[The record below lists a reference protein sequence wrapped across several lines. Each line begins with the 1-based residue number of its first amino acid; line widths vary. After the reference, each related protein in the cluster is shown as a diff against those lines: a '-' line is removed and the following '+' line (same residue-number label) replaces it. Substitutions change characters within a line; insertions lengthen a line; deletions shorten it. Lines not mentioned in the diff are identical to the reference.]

1 MNHSNLCLTA
11 KLYEEYTHRQDSLKP
26 GIDINKVKSAWNKT
40 DKELELS
47 HRILQMLRAKV

>member
-26 GIDINKVKSAWNKT
+26 GIDMNKVKSAWNKT